1 MSQLTS
7 SQQAAADAFFE
18 FLMKEDMTFVIS
30 GGAGTGKTFTMAH
43 LKNTVLKD
51 YKANCKMIG
60 VPEEYNDVIFT
71 ATTNKAAEVLEKA
84 TGEDTKTIHSLL
96 GLKVQ
101 DDYKTGETYI
111 SATHRTQPI
120 VGKILFIDESSMI
133 DSKLYGFI
141 EELCSTS
148 KVVFVGDHAQMA
160 PVNEEI
166 SPIYL
171 NVDPHN
177 FVFLDKPVR
186 NAGQPALVDLCAQLR
201 DTVEKGEFQPMESVP
216 GVIEYLEPH
225 KMEAKVTEYFTEYT
239 DQAKILCYTNSR
251 VMAYNDHIRQM
262 RGKPSHF
269 QQGDIL
275 TVSTAFVQEKK
286 MLGVEREVEVNTIS
300 TEALDGGLEKYTKE
314 FEGPLMYRN
323 ITVTARTGSMETLK
337 GRVAEN
343 PNHLKA
349 VLKAL
354 ARKKDWQ
361 LYFAV
366 KNAYMD
372 LRDREACT
380 VYKSQGSTY
389 ETVFIDIGN
398 IGTSHDAA
406 QVARML
412 FVGVSRA
419 TTKVYLYGQLPGR
432 YIGRKV
438 A

>member
-18 FLMKEDMTFVIS
+18 FLMKEDKTFVIS

-43 LKNTVLKD
+43 LKNNVLKE
-51 YKANCKMIG
+51 YQANCKMLGIA
-60 VPEEYNDVIFT
+60 EEYNDVIFT

-84 TGEDTKTIHSLL
+84 TGENTKTIHSLL
-96 GLKVQ
+96 GLKVTE
-101 DDYKTGETYI
+101 DYKTGKTFI
-111 SATHRTQPI
+111 QPTNRTQPI
-120 VGKILFIDESSMI
+120 QGKILFIDESSMI
-133 DSKLYGFI
+133 DTELYKFI

-148 KVVFVGDHAQMA
+148 KVIFVGDHAQMA

-201 DTVEKGEFQPMESVP
+201 DTVENGIFHPIEPVP
-216 GVIEYLEPH
+216 GVIEYLEPQE
-225 KMEAKVTEYFTEYT
+225 MSNKVTEYFTEFN
-239 DQAKILCYTNSR
+239 DSAKILCYTNSR
-251 VMAYNDHIRQM
+251 VMAYNDHIRDM
-262 RGKPSHF
+262 RGKPHHF
-269 QQGDIL
+269 EKEDIL
-275 TVSTAFVQEKK
+275 IVASAFVQGTK
-286 MLGVEREVEVNTIS
+286 MLGVEREVEVIEITD
-300 TEALDGGLEKYTKE
+300 EPRDGGYKGYAKE
-314 FEGPLMYRN
+314 FDGPLMYREA
-323 ITVTARTGSMETLK
+323 TVTARSGNMVTVR

-343 PNHLKA
+343 PEHLRA
-349 VLKAL
+349 VLKSL
-354 ARKKDWQ
+354 SRKKDWQ
-361 LYFAV
+361 QYFAV
-366 KNAYMD
+366 KNSYMD
-372 LRDREACT
+372 LRDRDACT

-398 IGTSHDAA
+398 IGTSRDAA

-412 FVGVSRA
+412 FVGASRA